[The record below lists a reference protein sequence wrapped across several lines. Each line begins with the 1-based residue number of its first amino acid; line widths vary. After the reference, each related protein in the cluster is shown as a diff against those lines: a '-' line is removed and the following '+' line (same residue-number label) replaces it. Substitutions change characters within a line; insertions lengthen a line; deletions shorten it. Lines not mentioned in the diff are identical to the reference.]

1 VRVGGAPPVVVMPG
15 IDTVRV
21 RGTGLFRIGHSY
33 VAEELDVLR
42 DIRSLL
48 YWREPPE
55 RRRARN
61 GWPVPDEAAGAWVIG
76 R

>member
-1 VRVGGAPPVVVMPG
+1 VLPG

-21 RGTGLFRIGHSY
+21 RGSGLFQIGHSY

-42 DIRSLL
+42 DIGAQL
-48 YWREPPE
+48 YWNESPSA
-55 RRRARN
+55 RRARY
-61 GWPVPDEAAGAWVIG
+61 GWPVPDEAGTRGSWVIG

>member
-1 VRVGGAPPVVVMPG
+1 VLVLPG

-21 RGTGLFRIGHSY
+21 HGSGIFRIGHSY

-42 DIRSLL
+42 DIGAQL
-48 YWREPPE
+48 YWGESPE
-55 RRRARN
+55 KRRARY
-61 GWPVPDEAAGAWVIG
+61 GWPVPDEAGTRGSWVIG